1 MSDVCSSCPHAVVD
15 HLDTGCMTC
24 SCLNVFYPADPEPAP
39 DESTVVPQN
48 DEETG
53 TVVPETE
60 ADPEPESPDA
70 DPAE

>member
-1 MSDVCSSCPHAVVD
+1 
-15 HLDTGCMTC
+15 MTC